1 MTTYIELKGQD
12 IQVVSS
18 DPSNPTLGQ
27 IWYNTSSNQLKG
39 FRASSGGVWSTGTS
53 TNISREK
60 NVAVGVYTSALAF
73 GGSGTGQSP
82 LMGGNTVKAEKW
94 NGSSWTT
101 DSNSM
106 NQGRAHL
113 RGAGTQTAAVGFGG
127 YSSPPYV
134 VQALTENYNGSSW
147 TASGTLPAGM
157 SRMGAFGTQTAAVS
171 CGGDDNPS
179 PGGTYNYN
187 GSSWTASG
195 AMNTGRT
202 AMGSAGTQTAG
213 LVFSGNPDP
222 TPIRQATEKYNGT
235 SWTNTGNFG
244 SGRYSMGSSGT
255 QTAAL
260 AFGGGFPLQGLTE
273 QFNGSTW
280 STKAVMGSTRYNL
293 GGCGTTTNSIAVNG
307 SQSGSTTQV
316 EDWNPEATVAIF

>member
-1 MTTYIELKGQD
+1 
-12 IQVVSS
+12 VVSS

-60 NVAVGVYTSALAF
+60 LEAVGVYTAALAF
-73 GGSGTGQSP
+73 GGATSGQSP
-82 LMGGNTVKAEKW
+82 SMGGNTAKAEKW

-106 NQGRAHL
+106 NNGRSTL

-127 YSSPPYV
+127 YSSPPFVKYS
-134 VQALTENYNGSSW
+134 QTENYNGSSW
-147 TASGTLPAGM
+147 TVAPGSLPFANNV
-157 SRMGAFGTQTAAVS
+157 MGGFGTQTAAVS
-171 CGGDDNPS
+171 CGGAES
-179 PGGTYNYN
+179 PNSATFNYN

-195 AMNTGRT
+195 AMNTGRKD
-202 AMGSAGTQTAG
+202 MGSVGTQTAG
-213 LVFSGNPDP
+213 LIFSGNPDP
-222 TPIRQATEKYNGT
+222 TPVRQATEKYNGT

-260 AFGGGFPLQGLTE
+260 AFGGGFPLEGLTE

-280 STKAVMGSTRYNL
+280 STKNVMGSTRYNL
-293 GGCGTTTNSIAVNG
+293 AGCGTTSNSIAVNG